1 MTVSLM
7 IARHRDSGGA
17 ILELITKLDFACV
30 ARIPTVVYSEGWG
43 ARPDRSIGNG
53 KSASVRDFSCPCWRI
68 SFDRIDVSFRVL
80 AYSGR
85 WKPVGLI
92 LGDSAEI
99 EERPNRDPGS

>member
-7 IARHRDSGGA
+7 IARHRDSGGE

-53 KSASVRDFSCPCWRI
+53 KSHSDCNLVPSHRCGVR
-68 SFDRIDVSFRVL
+68 
-80 AYSGR
+80 G
-85 WKPVGLI
+85 G
-92 LGDSAEI
+92 
-99 EERPNRDPGS
+99 